1 MNEIDGGYVNPQ
13 KRDSPICTSSI
24 VYSSYIHLFIQQAFM
39 RHLTTTKTWAY
50 RGKLMKECR
59 NERKE
64 KKKDQGTIIL
74 QFSINFFQSSGE

>member
-1 MNEIDGGYVNPQ
+1 MNEIGGGYVNPQ

-24 VYSSYIHLFIQQAFM
+24 VYSTYIHLFIQQAFM

-64 KKKDQGTIIL
+64 KKRKRTKAPL
-74 QFSINFFQSSGE
+74 SYSSQ